1 MRNRI
6 IMGVA
11 AIALLLVGTLAGMVI
26 SGGIPA
32 FAAKS
37 AGSSNSVAS
46 ASQSVAASPSGYCQ
60 LYVQTLAKKL
70 GISESQLASD
80 NSAALQTVITQ
91 MAKDGT
97 ITSKQESALEK
108 ALQQYSKEPCSQLGE
123 LAQLARGEYAGWK
136 MALKE
141 ARQSIAVSVAASL
154 RITTQ
159 TLAADLKAG
168 QTIPQIAAARHVTL
182 STVNSAYLGAVQKEL
197 NQAVSNGDLTQTQ
210 ANTAYSRV
218 TSAVSAGHYPLLGG
232 WKANRSQATSTAGT

>member
-1 MRNRI
+1 MRNPI

-11 AIALLLVGTLAGMVI
+11 AIALLIVGILAGMII

-32 FAAKS
+32 FAAKG
-37 AGSSNSVAS
+37 AGSSNSGASVSQSPAAS
-46 ASQSVAASPSGYCQ
+46 ATGYCQ

-97 ITSKQESALEK
+97 ITSKQESALEQ
-108 ALQQYSKEPCSQLGE
+108 ALQQYGKEPCSHLGE

-141 ARQSIAVSVAASL
+141 ARQSIAAAVAVSL
-154 RITTQ
+154 GITTQ
-159 TLAADLKAG
+159 TLAADLKEG
-168 QTIPQIAAARHVTL
+168 QTIPQIARARHVAL
-182 STVNSAYLGAVQKEL
+182 STVNSAYLGAVQKVL

-210 ANTAYSRV
+210 ANAVYSRI

-232 WKANRSQATSTAGT
+232 RKAHGSQATPTAGT